1 MPLTGELRA
10 VVLAVLAKAVEQLDD
25 ELRGSWYTARANPD
39 AFKAHRKG
47 VEDLR
52 LRFTALLTRSP

>member
-1 MPLTGELRA
+1 MPLPEPARSL
-10 VVLAVLAKAVEQLDD
+10 VLAVLEAAVEQLDQD
-25 ELRGSWYTARANPD
+25 LRKSWFSSRANPE